1 MNKKNKKIIEN
12 KIKTLKKLNKRVFF
26 KNVKTYDYIEFK
38 ERLNSSRFVLNC
50 IDDLSKG
57 SVFILKNSVKSDFLE
72 KMKIKLNKITK
83 NKKPISP
90 RIING
95 VKNGF
100 YISNQLSSKGYKTV
114 DKSFY
119 FFSWNKDTTGI
130 YYKIIDIYKPLKI
143 LNGLKP
149 TDFTKNTP
157 KDGII
162 ERVHIINYPINSG
175 LISQHY
181 DPTNVTIF
189 NFGIYATEF
198 GVDYNKGGFFVLKNK
213 NKKIFIDK
221 KVKKTDALLFSPSLV
236 HGVDKVKNLKQK
248 KTDGRWFV
256 NVNLAQSHE
265 VKNRQYTKKY

>member
-1 MNKKNKKIIEN
+1 MKNKDKQTIKN

-26 KNVKTYDYIEFK
+26 KDLKTYDYIQFK
-38 ERLNSSRFVLNC
+38 EKLKSSRFALNC
-50 IDDLSKG
+50 INELSKG
-57 SVFILKNSVKSDFLE
+57 SVFILKNSIKFDFLE
-72 KMKIKLNKITK
+72 KMKVKLNKIAKTRK
-83 NKKPISP
+83 QISP
-90 RIING
+90 RILNG

-100 YISNQLSSKGYKTV
+100 YISNHLSSKGYKTV

-130 YYKIIDIYKPLKI
+130 YNKIIEIYKPLKI
-143 LNGLKP
+143 LNGLAP
-149 TDFTKNTP
+149 NDFTKNTP
-157 KDGII
+157 KDGIV

-198 GVDYNKGGFFVLKNK
+198 GIDYNKGGFFVLKNK

-236 HGVDKVKNLKQK
+236 HGVDKVKNFKQK

-265 VKNRQYTKKY
+265 VKDRQYTKKY